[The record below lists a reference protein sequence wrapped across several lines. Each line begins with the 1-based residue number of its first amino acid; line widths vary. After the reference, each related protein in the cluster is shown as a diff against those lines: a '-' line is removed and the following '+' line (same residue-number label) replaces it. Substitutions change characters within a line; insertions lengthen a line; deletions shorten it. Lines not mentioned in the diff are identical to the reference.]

1 MGKKTKKEQQA
12 EQAEEFAKDSP
23 PPTHRDAPRVKLG
36 NICPD
41 PRNARRLEI
50 TPENDPKLLEL
61 ADSIKQF
68 GGVIEPI
75 VVRLRPEESLQGD
88 YYPECRY
95 MLISGHRRL
104 AAAKLAGLETIHC
117 SVWENVSDN

>member
-1 MGKKTKKEQQA
+1 MGKRTKKEQQA
-12 EQAEEFAKDSP
+12 EQAKDNMP
-23 PPTHRDAPRVKLG
+23 ATHRDAPAMRLG

-68 GGVIEPI
+68 GDVIEPI
-75 VVRLRPEESLQGD
+75 VVRLRPEDSLQGD
-88 YYPECRY
+88 YYPECHY

-104 AAAKLAGLETIHC
+104 VAAKLVGLETIHC